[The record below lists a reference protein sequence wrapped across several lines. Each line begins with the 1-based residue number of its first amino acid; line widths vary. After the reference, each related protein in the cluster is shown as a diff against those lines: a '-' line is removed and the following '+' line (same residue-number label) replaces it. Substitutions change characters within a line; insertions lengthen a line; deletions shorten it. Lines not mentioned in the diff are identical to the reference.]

1 MDGGMGG
8 MGGAGGAAL
17 AAQSVPDLGRLIIEN
32 DVRRSRRWRLQFLL
46 VWLVILAGLIAFVAL
61 TVDLDAAFLTKVVPF
76 IIGGVGVTLFVSLIS
91 ISLAIVL
98 ATLGALGRL
107 SRNSV
112 ANGIASFYVSLV
124 RGTPLLLQIYFI
136 FLALPQ
142 AGIVLDAIWCGIIAL
157 GFNYGAYMTEI
168 FRAGVQAV
176 PGGQSEAAASLGMDG
191 RTTFLRIVAPQAF
204 RIVIPA
210 IGNDFIA
217 MLKDSSLISAIG
229 VQEIL
234 WKAQA
239 AGRPTYQS
247 MQTLLVA
254 ALVYW
259 GMTLVFSYFQARL
272 EKRQAVGDRAQGA
285 R

>member
-1 MDGGMGG
+1 MSFGS
-8 MGGAGGAAL
+8 GAAPS
-17 AAQSVPDLGRLIIEN
+17 AQALPDLGRLIIEN
-32 DVRRSRRWRLQFLL
+32 DVRRSRSWRLQFLL
-46 VWLVILAGLIAFVAL
+46 VWLVILAGLVAFVAF

-76 IIGGVGVTLFVSLIS
+76 IAGGVGVTLFVSLIS
-91 ISLAIVL
+91 ITLAIIL

-107 SRNSV
+107 SRSPF
-112 ANGIASFYVSLV
+112 ANGVASFYVSLV

-191 RTTFLRIVAPQAF
+191 RTTFTRIVAPQAF

-217 MLKDSSLISAIG
+217 MLKDSSLVSAIG

-259 GMTLVFSYFQARL
+259 GMTLVFSYFQARI
-272 EKRQAVGDRAQGA
+272 EKRQAVGDRAKGP

>member
-1 MDGGMGG
+1 MAGGMGV
-8 MGGAGGAAL
+8 GGAGGAAL
-17 AAQSVPDLGRLIIEN
+17 AAQSLPDLGKLIVVNEGQ
-32 DVRRSRRWRLQFLL
+32 RSRRWRLQFLL
-46 VWLVILAGLIAFVAL
+46 VWLVILAGLVAFVAF
-61 TVDLDAAFLTKVVPF
+61 TVKLDAAFITKVVPF
-76 IIGGVGVTLFVSLIS
+76 ILGGIWVTLFVSLTS
-91 ISLAIVL
+91 IALAILL

-107 SRNSV
+107 SRNPV

-142 AGIVLDAIWCGIIAL
+142 AGVVLDAIWCGIIAL

-191 RTTFLRIVAPQAF
+191 RTTFLRIIAPQAF

-217 MLKDSSLISAIG
+217 MLKDSSLVYTIG

-247 MQTLLVA
+247 MQTLIVA

-259 GMTLVFSYFQARL
+259 MMTLVFSYFQGRL
-272 EKRQAVGDRAQGA
+272 EKRQSVGDRAKA
-285 R
+285 PR